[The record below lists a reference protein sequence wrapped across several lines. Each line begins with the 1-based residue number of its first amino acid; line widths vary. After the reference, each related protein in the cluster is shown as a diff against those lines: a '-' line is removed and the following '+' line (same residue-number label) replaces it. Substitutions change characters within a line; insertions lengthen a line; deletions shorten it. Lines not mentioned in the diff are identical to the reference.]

1 MTNILYFS
9 VWFLLQ
15 LSNALAQ
22 VEVLT
27 PPGQSEISYS
37 VNIPQSTANSG
48 SGPIFIQIKST
59 KQVEWLALGQGAVM
73 QGANIFIVYGAGT
86 NVTVSPRLAKHEHVE
101 PLYNPQAQISIL
113 DGSGVHDGILTAN
126 IRCDS
131 CVSWPAGHEDV
142 TSSSSPW
149 IWAVKNGQFLDS
161 EDTSQE
167 LPMHDFYGTATLNL
181 KQATGGS
188 SDNPFLGDSGTAT
201 TAQTG
206 STVDNQSVSRKR
218 IAHAVIMI
226 VSFAV
231 LLPLFAL
238 AVPTVPTVPSTRIVD
253 IHACLQLF
261 TLALTVAGLGIGI
274 SMAKDLQLIGF
285 YHPIIGIIT
294 VSCLILFQP
303 AMGLAQHLY
312 FRRTGKK
319 SIASH
324 LHRWLGRTL
333 ITLGMINAGLGF
345 RLAGVGLS
353 IAPVGAV
360 IAYSVV
366 AGLVWI
372 SYALVVSWLSWRK
385 RS

>member
-9 VWFLLQ
+9 FWLLLQ

-22 VEVLT
+22 VQVLS

-37 VNIPQSTANSG
+37 VNIPQTTSNSG

-59 KQVEWLALGQGAVM
+59 KQLEWLAFGQGVMM
-73 QGANIFIVYGAGT
+73 QGANIFIVYGSGN
-86 NVTVSPRLAKHEHVE
+86 NVTVSPRLGKQEHVE
-101 PLYNPQAQISIL
+101 PLYNPQARISVL
-113 DGSGVHDGILTAN
+113 DGSGIHDGVMTAN
-126 IRCDS
+126 IRCES
-131 CVSWPAGHEDV
+131 CVSWPGGHEDV

-149 IWAVKNGQFLDS
+149 IWAVKNGPFLDS
-161 EDTSQE
+161 EDTSEE
-167 LPMHDFYGTATLNL
+167 LPMHNFYGTATLNL
-181 KQATGGS
+181 KQATGGN
-188 SDNPFLGDSGTAT
+188 SDNPFLGDSGTST
-201 TAQTG
+201 TAQAGT
-206 STVDNQSVSRKR
+206 TVDYQSVSRKR

-226 VSFAV
+226 LSFVV
-231 LLPLFAL
+231 LFPLFAL
-238 AVPTVPTVPSTRIVD
+238 VVPAVPSPRTVD

-285 YHPIIGIIT
+285 YHPIIGITT

-312 FRRTGKK
+312 FRRTGMK
-319 SIASH
+319 SIASY
-324 LHRWLGRTL
+324 LHRWFGRTF

-353 IAPVGAV
+353 FAPVGAV
-360 IAYSVV
+360 IAYSVI
-366 AGLVWI
+366 AGLVCI
-372 SYALVVSWLSWRK
+372 SYALAVSWLFCRK
-385 RS
+385 R

>member
-1 MTNILYFS
+1 M
-9 VWFLLQ
+9 Q
-15 LSNALAQ
+15 LSCSLAQ
-22 VEVLT
+22 VQVLS

-37 VNIPQSTANSG
+37 VNIPQTTATSG
-48 SGPIFIQIKST
+48 SGPIFIQMKST
-59 KQVEWLALGQGAVM
+59 KQVQWLALGQGAMM
-73 QGANIFIVYGAGT
+73 QGANIFIVYGSGN
-86 NVTVSPRLAKHEHVE
+86 NVTVSPRLAKQEHVE

-113 DGSGVHDGILTAN
+113 DGSGIQDGILTAN

-131 CVSWPAGHEDV
+131 CVSWPGGHADV
-142 TSSSSPW
+142 ASSSSPW
-149 IWAVKNGQFLDS
+149 IWAVKNGPFLDS
-161 EDTSQE
+161 DDTSQS
-167 LPMHDFYGTATLNL
+167 LPMHDFYGTATLDL

-188 SDNPFLGDSGTAT
+188 SGNPFLGDSGTST
-201 TAQTG
+201 TAQAAT
-206 STVDNQSVSRKR
+206 TVDLQVVSRKR

-226 VSFAV
+226 VAFVV

-238 AVPTVPTVPSTRIVD
+238 AVPVVPSPQTVP
-253 IHACLQLF
+253 IHACLQLC

-285 YHPIIGIIT
+285 YHPIIGITT

-303 AMGLAQHLY
+303 VMGLAQHLY

-319 SIASH
+319 SIASYI
-324 LHRWLGRTL
+324 HRWLGRTL

-345 RLAGVGLS
+345 RLAGIGLS

-372 SYALVVSWLSWRK
+372 SYALIVSWIFCRR